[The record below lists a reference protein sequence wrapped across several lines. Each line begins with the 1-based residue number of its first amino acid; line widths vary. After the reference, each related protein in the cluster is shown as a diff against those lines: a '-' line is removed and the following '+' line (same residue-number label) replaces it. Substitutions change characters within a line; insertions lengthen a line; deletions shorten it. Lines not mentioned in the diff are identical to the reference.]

1 MDIAYNKV
9 DQTALP
15 IDTTRVSASEY
26 NQIAG
31 SLMSIISAS
40 GLTPD
45 SADNTQLLNAL
56 KAMSSGWA
64 MPSSVYDNLTLG
76 ASGTDYQAPADG
88 YFDVFKSTNANN
100 QYFTLTNASAGQ
112 MTSHAWCPSSG
123 GGCACFMLAKKGDTV
138 HVTYTAG
145 GTLNYFRFI
154 YAEGSKSAQ
163 EES

>member
-31 SLMSIISAS
+31 SLMNIITSA

-56 KAMSSGWA
+56 KVIGSGWGMPA
-64 MPSSVYDNLTLG
+64 MDANNWISLTLG
-76 ASGTDYQAPADG
+76 ASGTTYTMPEDG
-88 YFDVFKSTNANN
+88 LVCFD
-100 QYFTLTNASAGQ
+100 
-112 MTSHAWCPSSG
+112 
-123 GGCACFMLAKKGDTV
+123 
-138 HVTYTAG
+138 TAG
-145 GTLNYFRFI
+145 GTVGGYISLTCGYCESLSIASQAYEVLRASIFI
-154 YAEGSKSAQ
+154 PKGYSFVLAYANAGALQAFGYYKLIGNAN
-163 EES
+163 

>member
-1 MDIAYNKV
+1 MDITYNKV

-56 KAMSSGWA
+56 KVIGSGWA
-64 MPSSVYDNLTLG
+64 MPAMDANNWVQLTLG
-76 ASGTDYQAPADG
+76 ASGATYTMPEDG
-88 YFDVFKSTNANN
+88 LV
-100 QYFTLTNASAGQ
+100 
-112 MTSHAWCPSSG
+112 
-123 GGCACFMLAKKGDTV
+123 CFN
-138 HVTYTAG
+138 TAG
-145 GTLNYFRFI
+145 GAVGGYITIESGNCVVVRVASQTYEILRAFMFVPKGYNFVLTYANAGTLNAFGYYKLI
-154 YAEGSKSAQ
+154 GNAN
-163 EES
+163 